1 MIIKEVTQKVLI
13 KDGIKILDC
22 DVVKLI
28 EDEVAKDD
36 SYNSFKEVIYR
47 TLKSNCSISLLK
59 LEERCTY
66 TSFFYVES

>member
-1 MIIKEVTQKVLI
+1 MSKENLELQLEQLEKYLDAKGNMIIKEVTQKVLI

-36 SYNSFKEVIYR
+36 SYNSFKEVIY
-47 TLKSNCSISLLK
+47 I
-59 LEERCTY
+59 
-66 TSFFYVES
+66 VH